1 MRHRKRYKKLRRYT
15 EHRLS
20 MLKNL
25 FKNIIASP
33 RLEIVTTLARAK
45 SLSKFASKI
54 LTYCRKAAKIKSL
67 INTAPEDK
75 KEKLKTELVN
85 LSRKIY
91 TYLGSRKLVKS
102 AIDIG
107 SLLNS
112 KNKEKGGY
120 FSIYRVGFRRGD
132 CAPQA
137 LIRINA

>member
-20 MLKNL
+20 MLRNLMKNV
-25 FKNIIASP
+25 ITSP

-45 SLSKFASKI
+45 SLSNFGSKL
-54 LTYCRKAAKIKSL
+54 LTYSRKAAKIKAL
-67 INTAPEDK
+67 INNAPEDK

-91 TYLGSRKLVKS
+91 SYLGDRKLVKS
-102 AIDIG
+102 SIDLG
-107 SLLNS
+107 SILNS

-132 CAPQA
+132 SAPQA
-137 LIRINA
+137 IIRIET